1 VKYVIKFISANE
13 AMKRYKVNISFLC
26 ALKRLGF
33 IIFRGYKYV
42 DEDGLAS
49 VMANR
54 AIVEVVSEILA
65 EKPYVYF
72 DANRLRSLFRR
83 TMLRKQGLIGT
94 GDIARMF
101 GRSYQWA
108 NNVARRKLNSVR
120 IGKRRFIKMDEKF
133 FEFIDNEMNAR

>member
-1 VKYVIKFISANE
+1 MKFISVNKAI
-13 AMKRYKVNISFLC
+13 KRYNVNRSFLR
-26 ALKRLGF
+26 ALERLGF
-33 IIFRGYKYV
+33 IVFRGYKYV

-49 VMANR
+49 VMANKV
-54 AIVEVVSEILA
+54 IVEVVSEILA

-72 DANRLRSLFRR
+72 DAERLRSLFRKA
-83 TMLRKQGLIGT
+83 MLRKQGWIGT
-94 GDIARMF
+94 GDLARMF